1 MNYNVG
7 GDWTKNGDPQ
17 SGQQSFIMEDCLY
30 AFYASKILIRNA
42 ALSRIKQ
49 LKCGLIFDRLLI
61 CEV

>member
-1 MNYNVG
+1 MNYNVN

-30 AFYASKILIRNA
+30 AFYATKILIRNA

-49 LKCGLIFDRLLI
+49 LKTAGLFLI
-61 CEV
+61 GAVTDL